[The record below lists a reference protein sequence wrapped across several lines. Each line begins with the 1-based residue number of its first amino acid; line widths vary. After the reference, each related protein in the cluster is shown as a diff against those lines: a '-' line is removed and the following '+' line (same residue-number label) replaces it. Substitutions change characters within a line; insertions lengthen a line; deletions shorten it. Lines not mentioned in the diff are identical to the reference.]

1 MGLLIQKIPD
11 GSKTEIALNTDS
23 FRSMIFTN
31 THATDAVT
39 IDLWL
44 TDLSGDNVVT
54 TGVYVNN
61 GSGYTSAPG
70 TAMTMAV
77 DNGAGGSSA
86 ATDDMFN
93 SEKVYKSDGTHIG
106 TCTEAL
112 SSTSLSFANGLVKLV
127 ADNTILYVGQKYYI
141 YNNVV
146 IPNGASLQ
154 LTDHEIDYNN
164 NNYNLYIESS
174 NASGYI
180 DIITTTI

>member
-1 MGLLIQKIPD
+1 MGLLIQKISTGD
-11 GSKTEIALNTDS
+11 KNEITLNTDS
-23 FRSMIFTN
+23 FKSMIFTN

-39 IDLWL
+39 IDLWI

-54 TGVYVNN
+54 TAVLVNN
-61 GSGYTSAPG
+61 GSGYTSVPG
-70 TAMTMAV
+70 TSLSMAV
-77 DNGAGGSSA
+77 DNGAGGASA
-86 ATDDMFN
+86 ATSDMFTN
-93 SEKVYKSDGTHIG
+93 EKVYTSDGTHIG
-106 TCTEAL
+106 TCTDFG
-112 SSTSLSFANGLVKLV
+112 STTSLIFGNGLVKLV
-127 ADNTILYVGQKYYI
+127 ADNTILFVGQKYYI
-141 YNNVV
+141 YNNVI